1 MLSIE
6 YQILNF
12 YLSFEKS
19 IQFKNLP
26 AFHFRSILGNEL
38 RRLVCLFRQR
48 PCSSCALRF
57 QCAYSYIFES
67 PLPDENPVL
76 KGRNYASH
84 PFVLFTDAVPNTSVN
99 KINLSITLFGESRK
113 FIPFIYLAMKNGGE
127 HGIFKSRVKYK
138 INDVYIDEF
147 IGLNK
152 KGQIIIP
159 PETKTWTLKNED
171 SEIKK
176 GKVFIEFLS
185 PFRYKRNG
193 RLTEK
198 ISFDDVLL
206 AIKRRIEILHGL
218 YMKPQKFLP
227 IEFGHFDIQY
237 SNTQLQ
243 WTDYSRYSAR
253 QKQAMRMGGI
263 TGILTV
269 EGSFDSSIIQMLKGA
284 EIFHIGKN
292 TSLGLGKIKVTYV
305 EGEAV

>member
-1 MLSIE
+1 MLSVE
-6 YQILNF
+6 YQILK
-12 YLSFEKS
+12 LGLIFEKS

-26 AFHFRSILGNEL
+26 SFHFRSILGNEL
-38 RRLVCLFRQR
+38 RRLVCLFRER

-67 PLPDENPVL
+67 PLPHENPVL

-84 PFVLFTDAVPNTSVN
+84 PFVLFTDIMPNTSVN
-99 KINLSITLFGESRK
+99 KINLTITLIGESKK
-113 FIPFIYLAMKNGGE
+113 FLPFIYLAIKKGGE

-138 INDVYIDEF
+138 IKDVYIDEF

-152 KGQIIIP
+152 KGQIVIP
-159 PETKTWTLKNED
+159 PKTKVWTLKNEN

-185 PFRYKRNG
+185 PFRYKKNG
-193 RLTEK
+193 KLTNK
-198 ISFDDVLL
+198 IAFEDVLL
-206 AIKRRIEILHGL
+206 AIKRRIEILHGQ

-269 EGSFDSSIIQMLKGA
+269 EGSFDSSIIRMLKGA